1 MSLSK
6 NYQFISLEEII
17 NQFIVAYVG
26 EDKLIP
32 KAKRLDVAFHAQ
44 RALAELSFDTLK
56 SFKAIEV
63 TIPPSLQ
70 IQLPN
75 DYVNYTKISSVDSA
89 GIKHPLYPNKNTSNP
104 QTYYQNDDGEFKI
117 DLIGTLTDGSN
128 VVVLDKDYSGVLING
143 MKVDGLNL
151 TATSYI
157 HDITTTDGVTS
168 ITLKNQAGDASQN
181 ATATTNQQ
189 LSVSRIDLFGQ
200 GKLRGGAKRLGNQE
214 LVETTATAITNTNVN
229 PTVVNVASVGSIKVG
244 MFISH
249 PAFSN
254 NQTATKVIGVGTS
267 TVELSNPVDTNKEVA
282 INDTIGFIT
291 NDPTSTTWDSYSS
304 HNPSENNQGDYQDY
318 QNDVYWPNHGQRYGL
333 DPSESQINGSF
344 YIDEYNGKIHFS
356 SNVSGEKIIIDYI
369 SDSLGTE
376 NEMQVHKFA
385 EEAMYKHIVY
395 AMLST
400 RANVQE
406 YIIRRF
412 KRERFAETRKAKL
425 RLSNIKLEE
434 ITQTLRGQSKHI
446 KH

>member
-117 DLIGTLTDGSN
+117 DLVGTLTDGSN

-157 HDITTTDGVTS
+157 HDITTTDSVTS

-200 GKLRGGAKRLGNQE
+200 G
-214 LVETTATAITNTNVN
+214 
-229 PTVVNVASVGSIKVG
+229 
-244 MFISH
+244 
-249 PAFSN
+249 
-254 NQTATKVIGVGTS
+254 
-267 TVELSNPVDTNKEVA
+267 
-282 INDTIGFIT
+282 
-291 NDPTSTTWDSYSS
+291 
-304 HNPSENNQGDYQDY
+304 
-318 QNDVYWPNHGQRYGL
+318 
-333 DPSESQINGSF
+333 
-344 YIDEYNGKIHFS
+344 
-356 SNVSGEKIIIDYI
+356 
-369 SDSLGTE
+369 
-376 NEMQVHKFA
+376 
-385 EEAMYKHIVY
+385 
-395 AMLST
+395 
-400 RANVQE
+400 
-406 YIIRRF
+406 
-412 KRERFAETRKAKL
+412 
-425 RLSNIKLEE
+425 
-434 ITQTLRGQSKHI
+434 
-446 KH
+446 